1 MQRIHTLLYFKSPT
15 CKPCE
20 RTTDVLDA
28 YSLSQLEA
36 RVITIDITAEDAFE
50 YTLAYNVRSVPTV
63 IALDEEGNVLNRL
76 DGCGNLVL
84 DDLID
89 L

>member
-1 MQRIHTLLYFKSPT
+1 MQRIHTLIYFKSPS

-20 RTTDVLDA
+20 RTSDVLDT

-36 RVITIDITAEDAFE
+36 RVI
-50 YTLAYNVRSVPTV
+50 
-63 IALDEEGNVLNRL
+63 LNRL

-84 DDLID
+84 DDLIN

>member
-1 MQRIHTLLYFKSPT
+1 MQRIHTLIYFKSPS

-20 RTTDVLDA
+20 RTSDVLDT

-36 RVITIDITAEDAFE
+36 RVITIDIASSDAFE
-50 YTLAYNVRSVPTV
+50 HTLAYGVRSVPTV
-63 IALDEEGNVLNRL
+63 IALDEQGNVLNRL

>member
-1 MQRIHTLLYFKSPT
+1 MAYIHTLLYFKSPT
-15 CKPCE
+15 CKPCQ
-20 RTTDVLDA
+20 RTSDVLDA
-28 YSLSQLEA
+28 YSLSQLENK
-36 RVITIDITAEDAFE
+36 VITIDITSEDAFE
-50 YTLAYNVRSVPTV
+50 HTLAYGVRSVPTV